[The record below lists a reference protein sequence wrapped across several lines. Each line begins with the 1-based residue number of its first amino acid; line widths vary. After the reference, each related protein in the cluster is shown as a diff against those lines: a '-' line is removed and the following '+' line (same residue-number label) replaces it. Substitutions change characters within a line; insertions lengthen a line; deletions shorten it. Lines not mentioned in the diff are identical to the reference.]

1 LKNLNLASGAI
12 SKGNEAAPQSYQP
25 PLNKRESQSDTHIAD
40 KRSVSSAVRAS
51 ENHRFAWEGEVENGV
66 HKKVT
71 RSPLAH
77 PNYQVHFAV
86 QQHQQHQLQSRQL
99 LEQSQAQH
107 QALFANYSQSSTSH
121 ISMPA
126 GSDARKTS
134 SATSSIQKAAS
145 LHKVMPS
152 QSTPSQL
159 VPKPP
164 ANHRQAV
171 VRKAAAQRNS
181 RVTSTERQLNGFQ
194 NSLHSAASCEPGTNS
209 T

>member
-1 LKNLNLASGAI
+1 MDN
-12 SKGNEAAPQSYQP
+12 
-25 PLNKRESQSDTHIAD
+25 
-40 KRSVSSAVRAS
+40 SVY
-51 ENHRFAWEGEVENGV
+51 N
-66 HKKVT
+66 KVT
-71 RSPLAH
+71 QSPLAH
-77 PNYQVHFAV
+77 PNYQLHFAV
-86 QQHQQHQLQSRQL
+86 QQLQQQKLQSRQL
-99 LEQSQAQH
+99 LEQSQTRH

-121 ISMPA
+121 VSTPA

-171 VRKAAAQRNS
+171 VRKAAAQRIS
-181 RVTSTERQLNGFQ
+181 KVTSTERQLNGFQ

-209 T
+209 TASAHREGLTLNTR